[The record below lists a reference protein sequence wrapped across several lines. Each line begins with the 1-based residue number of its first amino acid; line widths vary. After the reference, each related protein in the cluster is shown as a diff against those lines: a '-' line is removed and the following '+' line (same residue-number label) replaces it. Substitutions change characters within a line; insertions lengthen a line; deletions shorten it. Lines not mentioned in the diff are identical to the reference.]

1 MLVGMGRAPEQPRW
15 LTDEEQQLWRGFL
28 AVNQLL
34 FDALDRQL
42 QAEAG
47 MPHAYYIL
55 LAVLSEAPE
64 RSLRMSELAE
74 ISNSSQSRISHAV
87 ARLEEA
93 GWVRR
98 RKVDRDRR
106 GSLAVLTD
114 EGWEVL
120 MRTAPGHVG
129 AVRENLFDLL
139 SREQVR
145 QLADICTAL
154 LDKLDPDGRLGLTRA
169 SRGN

>member
-55 LAVLSEAPE
+55 LAVLAEAPE

-74 ISNSSQSRISHAV
+74 ISNSAQSRISHAV
-87 ARLEEA
+87 ARVGEA
-93 GWVRR
+93 GWGRR
-98 RKVDRDRR
+98 RKGGRDPR
-106 GSLAVLTD
+106 G
-114 EGWEVL
+114 G
-120 MRTAPGHVG
+120 G
-129 AVRENLFDLL
+129 AL
-139 SREQVR
+139 
-145 QLADICTAL
+145 
-154 LDKLDPDGRLGLTRA
+154 
-169 SRGN
+169 